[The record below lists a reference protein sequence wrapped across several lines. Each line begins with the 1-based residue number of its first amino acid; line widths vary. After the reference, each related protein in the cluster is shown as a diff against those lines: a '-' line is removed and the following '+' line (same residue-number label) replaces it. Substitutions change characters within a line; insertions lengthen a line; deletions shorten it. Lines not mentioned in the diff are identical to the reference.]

1 MHCSG
6 SSKWFFLGPW
16 YYVGKHAR
24 KSLTTLSKEIFL
36 ANSEII
42 IVNEPPFGQL
52 NIRPTVILQET
63 KIFFN
68 IFLARSFLF
77 ASDFESRYSAE
88 IFFQLRQ
95 VMRRRV
101 IIKVFYLW
109 WKVKNVSFY
118 VFNYLLSSRKNQRL
132 NELLL
137 TKDNCIFGCYL

>member
-1 MHCSG
+1 MI
-6 SSKWFFLGPW
+6 FLGPW

-88 IFFQLRQ
+88 IFFP
-95 VMRRRV
+95 
-101 IIKVFYLW
+101 ITSSHAKEGHH
-109 WKVKNVSFY
+109 KS
-118 VFNYLLSSRKNQRL
+118 LLSLVESQECVFLR
-132 NELLL
+132 
-137 TKDNCIFGCYL
+137 F